1 MFLRGKG
8 NEEFWS
14 VNNNQTIPQGSSFG
28 KSVDIVYTDRE
39 KSFRQCYIFKRIKGK
54 RNRGGTKKKKKKKE
68 NRFNQENEALT
79 GKQFN
84 YLSSYF
90 KTQDK
95 INSST
100 ASK

>member
-1 MFLRGKG
+1 MLYIQKNKRKKEQGRHK
-8 NEEFWS
+8 EE
-14 VNNNQTIPQGSSFG
+14 
-28 KSVDIVYTDRE
+28 
-39 KSFRQCYIFKRIKGK
+39 
-54 RNRGGTKKKKKKKE
+54 KKKKKE